1 MKKVLK
7 KLSALSMSLVL
18 AFSITACSGGNKE
31 NSKSED
37 TGRTAQEILESNYEK
52 SKDLKDVDMSS
63 TMKYEVSVPDT
74 SSDTSSHDS
83 ENQTLTMDYDAKISD
98 SGSDSMAMAMTGTMS
113 SSGTSIDM
121 NVYYSDGYY
130 YLDILGQKIKQKM
143 DLSKLQ
149 EELEATTNQ
158 TQLPVENY
166 KDIVVSQDDDGNT
179 VLDYKLNEDGLNE
192 YIKQIADQMG
202 SLSGDSSISSENLDD
217 SVKISSFSGQRTLN
231 KEDYTTKESIK
242 FVMKNR
248 QDEDNGDIT
257 ISMDITYHNPG
268 KKVTVTL
275 PEDLSDYKETT
286 SSVFQS

>member
-7 KLSALSMSLVL
+7 KLSALFMTLVL

-31 NSKSED
+31 DKKSED
-37 TGRTAQEILESNYEK
+37 TGRTAQEILESNYKK
-52 SKDLKDVDMSS
+52 SKDLKNVDMSS
-63 TMKYEVSVPDT
+63 TIKYEVSVPDT
-74 SSDTSSHDS
+74 SGDTSSDDS
-83 ENQTLTMDYDAKISD
+83 ESQTLTMDYDAKISD

-121 NVYYSDGYY
+121 NLYYSDGYY

-149 EELEATTNQ
+149 EELEVTTNQ

-192 YIKQIADQMG
+192 YIKQIAEQMG
-202 SLSGDSSISSENLDD
+202 ALGGDSSITSDDLDD

-248 QDEDNGDIT
+248 QDEDNGNIT
-257 ISMDITYHNPG
+257 ISMDITYHDPG

-275 PEDLSDYKETT
+275 PEDISNYKETT
-286 SSVFQS
+286 SSAFSS